1 MKFPPASPGVH
12 DRELEVAREEIG
24 NSERW
29 EENEHVGGVMGGA
42 YRWWSRRRTRRVG
55 RDRRLEII
63 ALHAN
68 AESEQ
73 RCLSFSILADSV
85 TETGVAGGC
94 DPGHVFPGQVLA
106 AILDPPV
113 LWAHGHIPC
122 CEMNRNGQISLR
134 GQNGQVHRFG
144 TEIQTRTVLGIRF
157 QLHLQWYLHGVGQH
171 KGRTNIHNFLHVTER
186 DGKHQTDGASAGRQL
201 RQEVKV
207 CVRTGSH
214 LSEEDADLVHRDRNV
229 YALPAGHF
237 D

>member
-1 MKFPPASPGVH
+1 
-12 DRELEVAREEIG
+12 
-24 NSERW
+24 
-29 EENEHVGGVMGGA
+29 
-42 YRWWSRRRTRRVG
+42 
-55 RDRRLEII
+55 
-63 ALHAN
+63 
-68 AESEQ
+68 
-73 RCLSFSILADSV
+73 
-85 TETGVAGGC
+85 
-94 DPGHVFPGQVLA
+94 
-106 AILDPPV
+106 
-113 LWAHGHIPC
+113 
-122 CEMNRNGQISLR
+122 MNRNGQISLR

-186 DGKHQTDGASAGRQL
+186 DGNHQTDGASAGRQL

>member
-1 MKFPPASPGVH
+1 
-12 DRELEVAREEIG
+12 
-24 NSERW
+24 
-29 EENEHVGGVMGGA
+29 MGGA

-73 RCLSFSILADSV
+73 RCLSFSILAESV
-85 TETGVAGGC
+85 TGTGGC

-106 AILDPPV
+106 EILDPPV
-113 LWAHGHIPC
+113 LWAHGYIPC

-186 DGKHQTDGASAGRQL
+186 DGNHQTDGASAGRQL
-201 RQEVKV
+201 RQRSRSVSELG
-207 CVRTGSH
+207 RTSRKKMPI
-214 LSEEDADLVHRDRNV
+214 LSTETGMSMLCQ
-229 YALPAGHF
+229 PATLTSSWWTIRSRVS
-237 D
+237 